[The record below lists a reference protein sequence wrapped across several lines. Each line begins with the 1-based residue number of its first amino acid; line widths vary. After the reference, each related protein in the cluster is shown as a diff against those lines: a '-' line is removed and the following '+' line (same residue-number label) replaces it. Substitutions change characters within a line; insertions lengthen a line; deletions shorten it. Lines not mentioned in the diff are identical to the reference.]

1 MRLVNRPYLKLAATE
16 YGAVLLDTK
25 SGDYWEL
32 NPTSATIV
40 SALLDGGQAEEATHR
55 LTEEFDV
62 DAERAAA
69 DVGAV
74 LRAMAAAGVVAA

>member
-40 SALLDGGQAEEATHR
+40 SALLDGGRPRRPPTASPRSST
-55 LTEEFDV
+55 
-62 DAERAAA
+62 
-69 DVGAV
+69 
-74 LRAMAAAGVVAA
+74 